1 MEKTNSDGDTQTSVH
16 LSVSVHVFC
25 VWRTSVCEKN
35 NNNYM
40 TKSTSVLVTY
50 VYLSLFVWQKVCLS
64 VYKTIICLYLKIV
77 TTK

>member
-50 VYLSLFVWQKVCLS
+50 VYLSLFV
-64 VYKTIICLYLKIV
+64 
-77 TTK
+77 